1 MEDYNLT
8 KKTQRVEINT
18 VILDNTLVEAIR
30 SPRLGKEAQ
39 RDRLA
44 KAVELEATAT
54 ARIHNGGVVNDF
66 NINVALLRSNPKVA
80 VRRRSLNERRKEG
93 QTQRRHQRRGTP
105 YCTLQRCPESSPRWT
120 PRDHGRRQ

>member
-8 KKTQRVEINT
+8 KKTQCVEINT

-30 SPRLGKEAQ
+30 SPRLGKEAE

-44 KAVELEATAT
+44 KAVELEATAA

-66 NINVALLRSNPKVA
+66 NVDVALLRSNPKVA
-80 VRRRSLNERRKEG
+80 VRRRSLHERKKAG
-93 QTQRRHQRRGTP
+93 QTQRRHQQRGTP
-105 YCTLQRCPESSPRWT
+105 CCTLQRCPESSPRWT
-120 PRDHGRRQ
+120 PRDHDRQQ

>member
-8 KKTQRVEINT
+8 KKTQCVEINT

-30 SPRLGKEAQ
+30 SPRLGKEAE

-44 KAVELEATAT
+44 KAVELEATAA

-66 NINVALLRSNPKVA
+66 NVDVALLRSNPKVA
-80 VRRRSLNERRKEG
+80 VRRRSLHERKKAG

-105 YCTLQRCPESSPRWT
+105 CCTLQRCPESSPRWT
-120 PRDHGRRQ
+120 PRDHDRQQ